1 MARDFFHSRAKRKKF
16 TRHVFRTGKPKR
28 NQP

>member
-16 TRHVFRTGKPKR
+16 TRHVFRADISYNFGV
-28 NQP
+28 